1 MKLTQD
7 KFGVPRVEIEEKDIE
22 DAHEIEKMM
31 QSKGWQVLKGYENYA
46 REMMIRSGKEG
57 IKKRASRDLSDIR
70 WAIINGFD
78 EAIILAERIVQK
90 SKELIDKKEEG
101 TDE

>member
-22 DAHEIEKMM
+22 DAYEIEKMM
-31 QSKGWQVLKGYENYA
+31 QTKGWQILKGYESYA
-46 REMMIRSGKEG
+46 REMMINSGKEG

-70 WAIINGFD
+70 WAIMQGFD
-78 EAIILAERIVQK
+78 EAIILADRVVK
-90 SKELIDKKEEG
+90 RSKELIEKQKEEN
-101 TDE
+101 EQ